1 MCTRGS
7 VWTTSGY
14 DGAVAEL
21 PPDKLAEFRAWYE
34 SFDADLWDRQFEADV
49 KAGKWDK
56 WADEA
61 LEEHKKG
68 LSREL

>member
-1 MCTRGS
+1 MS
-7 VWTTSGY
+7 IEEIEK
-14 DGAVAEL
+14 AVAEL